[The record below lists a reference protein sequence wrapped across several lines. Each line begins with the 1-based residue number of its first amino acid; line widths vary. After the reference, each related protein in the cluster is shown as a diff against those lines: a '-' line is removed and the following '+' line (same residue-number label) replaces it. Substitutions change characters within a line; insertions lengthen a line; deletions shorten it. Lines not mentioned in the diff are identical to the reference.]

1 MWYLPTCIHCPYPSY
16 MKLPIAI
23 VIGCIIIAVAMFL
36 GLTYDKRTWMASCT
50 SGNELFLKD
59 QTTQTCELQYVKSRK

>member
-1 MWYLPTCIHCPYPSY
+1 

-23 VIGCIIIAVAMFL
+23 VIGCIIIAVAIFL

-59 QTTQTCELQYVKSRK
+59 QTAQTCELQYVKSRK

>member
-1 MWYLPTCIHCPYPSY
+1 

-23 VIGCIIIAVAMFL
+23 AIGCAIIAAVIFL
-36 GLTYDKRTWMASCT
+36 GLAYEKRTWMASCV

-59 QTTQTCELQYVKSRK
+59 QAAQTCELQYVRSAKK

>member
-1 MWYLPTCIHCPYPSY
+1 MYPLPYPSY

-23 VIGCIIIAVAMFL
+23 VIGCIIIAVAIFL

>member
-1 MWYLPTCIHCPYPSY
+1 MWYLPTCIHSLYPRH

-23 VIGCIIIAVAMFL
+23 VIGCIIIAVAIFL